1 MTTVRYTL
9 DFNNLPKL
17 SEEEKRRLDSMTA
30 DEIEANALSDP
41 DNPPLTEE
49 ELRRGWHSREIR
61 LARQATRLS
70 QAAFAERY
78 GLTIGR
84 LRDLEQ
90 GRSYDGAVTAYC
102 MAIAQNPDQVAKAV
116 EPMRRHDRAA

>member
-17 SEEEKRRLDSMTA
+17 SEEEKRRLDAMSE
-30 DEIEANALSDP
+30 DEIESNALSDP
-41 DNPPLTEE
+41 DNPPLTDD
-49 ELRRGWHSREIR
+49 ELKRGWHSREIR
-61 LARQATRLS
+61 LARQATGLS
-70 QAAFAERY
+70 QAAFADRY
-78 GLTIGR
+78 GLTLGR

-102 MAIAQNPDQVAKAV
+102 MAIAQNPEQVAKAV
-116 EPMRRHDRAA
+116 EPMLRHDRAA

>member
-1 MTTVRYTL
+1 MAIVRYTL
-9 DFNNLPKL
+9 DVNNLKGL
-17 SEEEKRRLDSMTA
+17 SDETKARLDAMTE

-41 DNPPLTEE
+41 DNPPWTED
-49 ELRRGWHSREIR
+49 ELKRGWHSREIR
-61 LARQATRLS
+61 LARQTTGLS

-78 GLTIGR
+78 GLTLGR

-102 MAIAQNPDQVAKAV
+102 MAIGQNPDQVAKAV
-116 EPMRRHDRAA
+116 EPLIRHDRAA

>member
-17 SEEEKRRLDSMTA
+17 SEEEKLRLDAMTEE
-30 DEIEANALSDP
+30 EIEANALSDP
-41 DNPPLTEE
+41 DNPPLTDD
-49 ELRRGWHSREIR
+49 ELKRGWHSREIR
-61 LARQATRLS
+61 LARQSTGLS
-70 QAAFAERY
+70 QVAFAERY
-78 GLTIGR
+78 GLTAGR

-102 MAIAQNPDQVAKAV
+102 MAIAQNPDQVARAV
-116 EPMRRHDRAA
+116 EPMIRHDRAA